1 VKRYPLFLDLTGQKV
16 VVIGA
21 GQVAT
26 RKIRTLL
33 AAGALVTVIS
43 PEATPAIRRLGCSG
57 GFAEDR
63 VSQTRLA
70 SRRPLPAGKQPTL
83 HRSAATPEKY
93 SRSSGNRLRLLLRPY
108 RQGDLAGARLVIAA
122 TNDLRLNER
131 VCRDAKR
138 RGLLVNCIA
147 PPAAGNFIVPA
158 LVRRGGITLAI
169 STGGASPAFA
179 KSLRLEL
186 ERFLTP
192 DYVAR
197 LKRMARARRHD

>member
-1 VKRYPLFLDLTGQKV
+1 MRYPLFLDLTGQKV

-33 AAGALVTVIS
+33 AAGAKVTVIS
-43 PEATPAIRRLGCSG
+43 PEATPAIRKLSKTHKSCGSG
-57 GFAEDR
+57 LPPATSLETKSGRDR
-63 VSQTRLA
+63 KVAPTRSQ
-70 SRRPLPAGKQPTL
+70 
-83 HRSAATPEKY
+83 
-93 SRSSGNRLRLLLRPY
+93 RLLWLARPY
-108 RQGDLAGARLVIAA
+108 RQGDLRSARLVIAA
-122 TNDLRLNER
+122 TNDLRANER
-131 VCRDAKR
+131 VCREAKKL
-138 RGLLVNCIA
+138 GLLVNCIA

-158 LVRRGGITLAI
+158 LVRRGGIALAI

-179 KSLRLEL
+179 KALRQEL

-197 LKRMARARRHD
+197 LKQMARVRRHD

>member
-1 VKRYPLFLDLTGQKV
+1 MKHYPLFLNLTGQKV

-33 AAGALVTVIS
+33 AAGAKVTVIS
-43 PEATPAIRRLGCSG
+43 PEATPAIHRLKKV
-57 GFAEDR
+57 R
-63 VSQTRLA
+63 WLA
-70 SRRPLPAGKQPTL
+70 
-83 HRSAATPEKY
+83 
-93 SRSSGNRLRLLLRPY
+93 RPY
-108 RQGDLAGARLVIAA
+108 RQGDLRSARLVIAA
-122 TNDLRLNER
+122 TNDLRVNER
-131 VCRDAKR
+131 VCREAKR

-179 KSLRLEL
+179 KSLRQEL

-197 LKRMARARRHD
+197 LKRMARARRT

>member
-1 VKRYPLFLDLTGQKV
+1 MRYALFLDLTGQKV

-21 GQVAT
+21 GKVAA

-33 AAGALVTVIS
+33 AAGAKVTVIS

-57 GFAEDR
+57 G
-63 VSQTRLA
+63 SA
-70 SRRPLPAGKQPTL
+70 SRRPLPAGKQPAC
-83 HRSAATPEKY
+83 HRRAATPEITQ
-93 SRSSGNRLRLLLRPY
+93 RIRLLLRPY
-108 RQGDLAGARLVIAA
+108 RQGDLRGARLVIAA
-122 TNDLRLNER
+122 TNDLRVNEQ
-131 VCRDAKR
+131 VCWEAKR

-147 PPAAGNFIVPA
+147 PPSSGNFIVPA

-179 KSLRLEL
+179 KSLRQEL

-197 LKRMARARRHD
+197 LKQMARARRHD